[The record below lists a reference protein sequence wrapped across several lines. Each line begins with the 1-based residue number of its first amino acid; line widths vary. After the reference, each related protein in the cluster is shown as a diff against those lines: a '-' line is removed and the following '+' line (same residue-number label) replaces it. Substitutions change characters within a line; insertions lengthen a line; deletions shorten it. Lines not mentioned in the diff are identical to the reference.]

1 MTERLLQFIWQF
13 QYFNKTNFSTLEG
26 EPLEII
32 YTGQFNRNQGPD
44 FLNARIRI
52 GQTILAGN
60 IELHLSEA
68 DWNRH
73 AHSTD
78 PNYRNIILHVLWE
91 PPPKPQLSLPTV
103 SLKDRVSK
111 VLLQRYRELMH
122 SKEFVAC
129 MNSLNCATAL
139 TWLKWKERLLAERL
153 TRKSALVQQFLRQ
166 SNQHW
171 EEVFWWMLAR
181 NFGITVNTDAF
192 EAVARSLPL
201 NILARHRNHVHQLE
215 ALLLGQAGLLDFK
228 DGPPENDR
236 PEDDQP
242 GDGPPTDDPAGNKHL
257 RRNVHHRDQCIRDH
271 HSELLADE
279 YKFFRV
285 KYQLKPVRQQ
295 VHFLR
300 MRPGNFPTVR
310 LAQLAALLH
319 TSASL
324 FSQVKECTTVKE
336 LYALLQVTPGGYWDN
351 HYVLNGPTAFK
362 KKTLGV
368 QMIENIIINTIVPVL
383 FAYGHLRNEQQYK
396 DKSLEWLG
404 QLAPEKNNITAQWA
418 ALGIENRN
426 AWDSQALIELKKEYC
441 DAKRC
446 LECSIGNSLLAATK
460 PAIVPIQ
467 A

>member
-13 QYFNKTNFSTLEG
+13 QYFNKTNFSTVDG

-32 YTGQFNRNQGPD
+32 STGQFNRNQGPD
-44 FLNARIRI
+44 FLGARVRI
-52 GQTILAGN
+52 GKTILAGN
-60 IELHLSEA
+60 IELHLSET
-68 DWNRH
+68 DWTRH
-73 AHSTD
+73 AHGTD

-91 PPPKPQLSLPTV
+91 PPVKPQLSLPTV

-111 VLLQRYRELMH
+111 VLLQRYCELMH

-129 MNSLNCATAL
+129 MNSLPCATAL

-153 TRKSALVQQFLRQ
+153 TRKSLVVQHFLRQ

-181 NFGITVNTDAF
+181 NFGITVNADAF
-192 EAVARSLPL
+192 EAVARSLSL

-215 ALLLGQAGLLDFK
+215 ALLLGQAGLLEFK
-228 DGPPENDR
+228 D
-236 PEDDQP
+236 
-242 GDGPPTDDPAGNKHL
+242 DPL
-257 RRNVHHRDQCIRDH
+257 SRDQ
-271 HSELLADE
+271 HSALLADE

-285 KYQLKPVRQQ
+285 KYQLKPVHQQ

-324 FSQVKECTTVKE
+324 FSQVKECATVKE
-336 LYALLQVTPGGYWDN
+336 LYTLLQVTPGEYWNN
-351 HYVLNGPTAFK
+351 HYLLSEPASFK
-362 KKTLGV
+362 KKTPGV
-368 QMIENIIINTIVPVL
+368 QMIENIVINTIVPVL
-383 FAYGHLRNEQQYK
+383 FAYGHVRREQQHK
-396 DKSLEWLG
+396 GKALDWLG
-404 QLAPEKNNITAQWA
+404 QLAPEKNHITVQWA
-418 ALGIENRN
+418 ALGIENKN

-446 LECSIGNSLLAATK
+446 LECSIGNSLLAGTK
-460 PAIVPIQ
+460 PAAVLMLGG
-467 A
+467 

>member
-13 QYFNKTNFSTLEG
+13 QYFNKANLQTVDG

-32 YTGQFNRNQGPD
+32 FTGQFNRNQGPD
-44 FLNARIRI
+44 FLNARVRI
-52 GQTILAGN
+52 GETILAGN
-60 IELHLSEA
+60 IELHLNEA
-68 DWNRH
+68 DWDRH
-73 AHSTD
+73 SHSTD

-91 PPPKPQLSLPTV
+91 PLLKPQLSLPTV

-122 SKEFVAC
+122 SKEFVPC
-129 MNSLNCATAL
+129 MNSLHFATAL

-153 TRKSALVQQFLRQ
+153 TRKSALVQQYLRQ

-192 EAVARSLPL
+192 EAVARSLSL
-201 NILARHRNHVHQLE
+201 NILARHRNHLHQLE
-215 ALLLGQAGLLDFK
+215 ALLFGQAGLLEK
-228 DGPPENDR
+228 SLQKEAQLCLTRSRGHPPGND
-236 PEDDQP
+236 
-242 GDGPPTDDPAGNKHL
+242 L
-257 RRNVHHRDQCIRDH
+257 VRDHDSGAYHTRDH

-279 YKFFRV
+279 YKFFKV
-285 KYQLKPVRQQ
+285 KYQLKPIHQQ

-310 LAQLAALLH
+310 LAQLAALVH
-319 TSASL
+319 TSTSL

-336 LYALLQVTPGGYWDN
+336 LYALLQVTPGEYWDS
-351 HYVLNGPTAFK
+351 HYVLNEPAAFK
-362 KKTLGV
+362 RKTLGV

-383 FAYGHLRNEQQYK
+383 FAYGHLRNEQQCK
-396 DKSLEWLG
+396 DRALDWLG

-446 LECSIGNSLLAATK
+446 LECSIGNSLLAAAK
-460 PAIVPIQ
+460 PARIQ
-467 A
+467 PLRAT